1 MHRKFTILCSPHER
15 KLRSVIPGSIEL
27 GLPIAGI
34 VRVNTSRKMSSQF
47 DYHFVYETQNI
58 VSCHEQ
64 PIPEYQQEL
73 FNYIEKLLL
82 VSQLNYHEVCK
93 DDLRLPSPIDRA
105 EHPRSCVLI
114 GSYRK
119 HFADMQNVLAQFEQ
133 SGITVLSPQ
142 RGAVVNPSCE
152 FILLDY
158 DPAILT
164 EGEIQA
170 IVLKKMD
177 KASFT
182 YLVNPTGTVG
192 ISASFEIGYG
202 LANNLKMFSMEPIQE
217 IHQHFMPHSCS
228 PKDIVDNWSAYIQTS
243 TNGQSKYSL
252 WPSRVRS
259 RPKTQGISA

>member
-1 MHRKFTILCSPHER
+1 MHRKFSILFSHHER
-15 KLRSVIPGSIEL
+15 KFRSVISSCIEP

-34 VRVNTSRKMSSQF
+34 IRVRKSRNAPAHF
-47 DYHFVYETQNI
+47 DYHFVYETQS
-58 VSCHEQ
+58 VFSYTEQ

-73 FNYIEKLLL
+73 FNYIEKRLI

-93 DDLRLPSPIDRA
+93 DDLRLSSPVDFA

-119 HFADMQNVLAQFEQ
+119 HFADMQNVLVQFEQ

-142 RGAVVNPSCE
+142 KGTVVNPSCE

-158 DPAILT
+158 DPEILT

-192 ISASFEIGYG
+192 ISASFEMGYG
-202 LANNLKMFSMEPIQE
+202 LANNLTMFSMEPIQE
-217 IHQHFMPHSCS
+217 IHQHFMPRPCS
-228 PKDIVDNWSAYIQTS
+228 PKDIVDNWSNYIQAS
-243 TNGQSKYSL
+243 QPKYSF
-252 WPSRVRS
+252 WSSRVRS
-259 RPKTQGISA
+259 RLKTRGISA